1 MALRKPTYW
10 KDHYVV
16 ETDADEVARRL
27 ATLSFA
33 SAGREFELI
42 AFERGPAYPCILIS
56 QGSGGHAYVFA
67 ELAYLMHRR
76 GYNVFV
82 MPRHGG
88 HTIAEL
94 VTRHADALAQIARR
108 YNDRIGVYA
117 EGLGGF
123 AAFYLALDR
132 GPLRSIVLQNA
143 PAILTEERFHAAL
156 LADERGGAG
165 RRVLLPLATWL
176 AKAFPGIRLP
186 ISAYL
191 DFNKLID
198 TAGPSREVETRLV
211 KEGYRRDPDF
221 DRWYPLPAILS
232 LVSTPPPRP
241 LSALAVPTLLVVA
254 RRGFA
259 SPAYFR
265 DLYSRLPAIRK
276 GLVEVDGGVFWMLSH
291 PREAAA
297 LACGW
302 FDETV

>member
-1 MALRKPTYW
+1 MALRNPTYW

-16 ETDADEVARRL
+16 ETDADEVARGL
-27 ATLSFA
+27 TTPSFA
-33 SAGREFELI
+33 SAGREFELV
-42 AFERGPAYPCILIS
+42 AFERGPAYLNLLVS

-67 ELAYLMHRR
+67 ELAYLLRR
-76 GYNVFV
+76 HGYNVFV

-94 VTRHADALAQIARR
+94 VTRHADALSQIARR
-108 YNDRIGVYA
+108 CNDRIGVYA

-132 GPLRSIVLQNA
+132 GPLRSIALQDA
-143 PAILTEERFHAAL
+143 PAILTEAKFHAAPL
-156 LADERGGAG
+156 EDERRGAW
-165 RRVLLPLATWL
+165 RRILLPLATRL

-186 ISAYL
+186 ISSYL
-191 DFNKLID
+191 DFNTPID
-198 TAGPSREVETRLV
+198 AAGASREVETRLV
-211 KEGYRRDPDF
+211 KEGYRRDPDV

-232 LVSTPPPRP
+232 PVSTPPPRP
-241 LSALAVPTLLVVA
+241 LAALAVPTLLVVA

-265 DLYSRLPAIRK
+265 DRYDRLPAIRK
-276 GLVEVDGGVFWMLSH
+276 ALVEGDGGVFWMLSH